1 MALLI
6 FGLLLFTLVHLVP
19 AAFTSLRTS
28 LIGRLGE
35 NPYRGLFSLVIVIS
49 LVLAIV
55 GIPLPDLVFD
65 MINPLAQMTAPLILI
80 TLGIF
85 FTLDLKDLKLV
96 GLTVFIRM
104 GMGLLFGIA
113 VANYLGLS
121 ETTFIVV
128 SLCAAAPVGFNALTF
143 SSIAKLDAALSSSAV
158 SISIL
163 AGLIYIPLL
172 MLYFGVP

>member
-1 MALLI
+1 MI
-6 FGLLLFTLVHLVP
+6 W
-19 AAFTSLRTS
+19 S
-28 LIGRLGE
+28 I
-35 NPYRGLFSLVIVIS
+35 IIS
-49 LVLAIV
+49 LALAII
-55 GIPLPDLVFD
+55 GIQIPDLVFKVID
-65 MINPLAQMTAPLILI
+65 PLAQMTAPLILI

-85 FTLDLKDLKLV
+85 FTLDIKDLKLV

-128 SLCAAAPVGFNALTF
+128 ALCAGAPVGFNALTF
-143 SSIAKLDAALSSSAV
+143 SSIAKLDSDLSASAV

-163 AGLIYIPLL
+163 AGLIYFPLL